1 MQAEG
6 SALDAFV
13 AALIGDG
20 QLLAALPATGGEH
33 CAATSRGH
41 ALTESVL
48 VATLANRGL
57 KSPFHDEGVSKIG
70 SAKIGNDTRKPA
82 FCVPDPFTPPSEA
95 QFGMGSSFVPH
106 PESAFHWPDATPHPP
121 TPTPPLPGRAN

>member
-1 MQAEG
+1 ADG

-13 AALIGDG
+13 AALVRDG
-20 QLLAALPATGGEH
+20 QLLAALTATGGKH

-57 KSPFHDEGVSKIG
+57 KSPFHDEWVSKIG
-70 SAKIGNDTRKPA
+70 SAKIGKDMRKPA
-82 FCVPDPFTPPSEA
+82 PSAWDPFTPPVGPA
-95 QFGMGSSFVPH
+95 ISS
-106 PESAFHWPDATPHPP
+106 SK
-121 TPTPPLPGRAN
+121 